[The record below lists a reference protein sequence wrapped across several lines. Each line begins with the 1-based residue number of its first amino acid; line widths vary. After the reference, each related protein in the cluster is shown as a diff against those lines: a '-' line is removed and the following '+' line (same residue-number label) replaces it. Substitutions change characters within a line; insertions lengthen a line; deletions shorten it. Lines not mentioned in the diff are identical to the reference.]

1 MAVENANPVVYQAA
15 KQRPVTVKEEQEDV
29 YDEIDSREVFGKLF
43 VYFFRATTPRG
54 VHLF

>member
-43 VYFFRATTPRG
+43 C
-54 VHLF
+54 LFL